1 VLPPAA
7 NDASVADV
15 KRALFVDF
23 GGTLVETRDNRTVV
37 DVAGNPVLMPNVVET
52 LMRVRP
58 GFEACFIVSNQPR
71 IARGDVSEEEVR
83 RRFAWLNERLGL
95 PFTDWRL
102 CPHVDEDGCACRKPK
117 PGMFLD
123 LAQAHGI
130 DLARSTHVGDA
141 DKDRVAAVTAGVGTF
156 IPAREFFGW

>member
-1 VLPPAA
+1 MPPAPD
-7 NDASVADV
+7 DASVAGV
-15 KRALFVDF
+15 KRALFIDF
-23 GGTLVETRDNRTVV
+23 GGTLVLTRDNRTVV
-37 DVAGNPVLMPNVVET
+37 DPAGNPVLTPNVPET
-52 LMRVRP
+52 LTRVRP
-58 GFEACFIVSNQPR
+58 GFDACFIVSNQPR
-71 IARGDVSEEEVR
+71 IARGDVGEAEVR

-123 LAQAHGI
+123 LAQVHGL

-141 DKDRVAAVTAGVGTF
+141 DKDRLAADAAGVGTF
-156 IPAREFFGW
+156 IFAREFFGW